1 MENALCDRSALILL
15 PREVFQHPMSLWSF
29 IFTGKL
35 FFFARRGGG
44 GWGTFIITERN
55 DESVLIFCFQILAG
69 MRKTFI

>member
-35 FFFARRGGG
+35 FFLQGGGG
-44 GWGTFIITERN
+44 GWGTFIITESN
-55 DESVLIFCFQILAG
+55 GESVLIFCFQILAG